1 MSFRFKFIKVKK
13 HYFLLSSVVF
23 FLIVIS
29 LLFGFRASSYN
40 YYERIK
46 FESSGATIY
55 ANLFYPEAKLSF
67 QEKQPFVIFAHGLGS
82 QKDLDPRIPIEL
94 TKRGFIVASID
105 YRGDGESSGHLL
117 DINHESYRN
126 RTNIPAIAQDCS
138 KLLDVIEKHPV
149 YNLINTS
156 QIGIVGHSL
165 GGMVALMTSTLD
177 ERFKAT
183 VTWAGLVNF
192 SADFIGIS
200 ESNPFMDYIPV
211 KIINTTNPK
220 NLLLIQSIYDT
231 TVPYNANALVAQKLT
246 NCELV
251 NITYHIFGGPHYLF
265 TDEVLIKTINWFE
278 VKFFNS
284 EVINGPINLSYL
296 ESYILLFLAIVGA
309 FLTTVAIMVS
319 LSHLFIIEKE
329 KPSSSFN
336 FKQKFNKRH
345 IIKQSIKIISY
356 FSGFLLI
363 WILFF
368 TLMGIPGLIFAPIL
382 IIIIYFIWILGKYII
397 TAEEKKVKIV
407 RYIES
412 KLKQEIKSQ
421 FKKNVLLYSLI
432 TTLLFLGLY
441 FSISLSYPFAFFSPI
456 NILSFILTYT
466 IYPFYLAIEL
476 FYRKVV
482 YRDLD
487 FIKSPAIKTL
497 ITALMG
503 VINIGILMRLSYDLF
518 LISAF
523 YITFLIFLAVMIL
536 NSVIYEKTNKFSS
549 VLISSFIIIQIFFG
563 SAVSVIFG
571 FGSVTRLI
579 L

>member
-1 MSFRFKFIKVKK
+1 MSFRFRFIKVKK

-29 LLFGFRASSYN
+29 LLFGLRASSYN
-40 YYERIK
+40 YYERIR

-55 ANLFYPEAKLSF
+55 ANLFYPEAELSF
-67 QEKQPFVIFAHGLGS
+67 QEKHPFVIFAHGLGS
-82 QKDLDPRIPIEL
+82 QKDLDPRIPLEL

-126 RTNIPAIAQDCS
+126 QTNIPAIAQDCS
-138 KLLDVIEKHPV
+138 KLLDVIEKHPI
-149 YNLINTS
+149 YNLINSS

-177 ERFKAT
+177 DRFKAT

-192 SADFIGIS
+192 SADFFGIS
-200 ESNPFMDYIPV
+200 ESNPFMDYIPA

-231 TVPYNANALVAQKLT
+231 TVPYNANAVLAQKLT
-246 NCELV
+246 NCELI

-278 VKFFNS
+278 AKFFNS
-284 EVINGPINLSYL
+284 EIINGPINLSYL
-296 ESYILLFLAIVGA
+296 ESYVLLFLAIFGA
-309 FLTTVAIMVS
+309 FLTTIAIMVS
-319 LSHLFIIEKE
+319 LSHLFMIEKE

-336 FKQKFNKRH
+336 FKQKLSKKH

-368 TLMGIPGLIFAPIL
+368 ILMGIPGLIFAPIL
-382 IIIIYFIWILGKYII
+382 IMIIYFIWILGKYII
-397 TAEEKKVKIV
+397 TAEEKKEKIAI
-407 RYIES
+407 YIES
-412 KLKQEIKSQ
+412 KLKEEIKSQ
-421 FKKNVLLYSLI
+421 FKRNVLLYSII
-432 TTLLFLGLY
+432 TTLIFLGLY

-487 FIKSPAIKTL
+487 FIKSPVIKTL

-503 VINIGILMRLSYDLF
+503 ITNLGILMRLSYDLF

-549 VLISSFIIIQIFFG
+549 VLLSSFIIIQIFFG

-571 FGSVTRLI
+571 FGSLARLI

>member
-1 MSFRFKFIKVKK
+1 MSFRIDFLRTKK
-13 HYFLLSSVVF
+13 HYFS
-23 FLIVIS
+23 LIAIVYFIIILS
-29 LLFGFRASSYN
+29 LLYGSRARSYN
-40 YYERIK
+40 YYERVE

-55 ANLFYPEAKLSF
+55 ANLFYPKGELSF
-67 QEKQPFVIFAHGLGS
+67 QDKHPFIIFAHGLGS

-94 TKRGFIVASID
+94 TKRGFVVASID

-138 KLLDVIEKHPV
+138 RLLDVIEKHPI
-149 YNLINTS
+149 YKIINTS
-156 QIGIVGHSL
+156 QIGLVGHSL
-165 GGMVALMTSTLD
+165 GGMVALMTSALD
-177 ERFKAT
+177 DRFKAT

-192 SADFIGIS
+192 SANFFGIS
-200 ESNPFMDYIPV
+200 ESNPFMDYIPA
-211 KIINTTNPK
+211 KIINSTTPK
-220 NLLLIQSIYDT
+220 NLLLIHSIYDT
-231 TVPYNANALVAQKLT
+231 TVPYNANALLAQKLT
-246 NCELV
+246 NCELI
-251 NITYHIFGGPHYLF
+251 NITHHIFGGPHYLF

-296 ESYILLFLAIVGA
+296 EAYILLFLAIFGA
-309 FLTTVAIMVS
+309 FLTTIAIMVS
-319 LSHLFIIEKE
+319 LSHLFMIEKE
-329 KPSSSFN
+329 KPSSSFD
-336 FKQKFNKRH
+336 FKQKTNKKH
-345 IIKQSIKIISY
+345 ILKQSFKIISY
-356 FSGFLLI
+356 FSGFLFI

-382 IIIIYFIWILGKYII
+382 IIILYFIWILVKYII
-397 TAEEKKVKIV
+397 TAEEKKEKITT
-407 RYIES
+407 YIES
-412 KLKQEIKSQ
+412 KLKEEIKSQ
-421 FKKNVLLYSLI
+421 FKRNVLLYSLI

-456 NILSFILTYT
+456 NLLSFILTFT

-487 FIKSPAIKTL
+487 FIKSPVIKTL

-503 VINIGILMRLSYDLF
+503 IINLGILMRLSYDLF

-523 YITFLIFLAVMIL
+523 YITFLIFLAVMML

-549 VLISSFIIIQIFFG
+549 VLLSSFIIIQIFFG
-563 SAVSVIFG
+563 SAVSVIF
-571 FGSVTRLI
+571 
-579 L
+579 